1 MTRLGSTDLD
11 VFPLCLGGNVFGWTA
26 DEATSFAILDRYRDA
41 GGNFVDTANSYS
53 AWVRGNQGGESE
65 AILGRWMKA
74 RGVRDE
80 ILVATKVGSPLHD
93 QPAGLGRDAI
103 RKGATDSLTRL
114 QTDRI
119 DLYYAHIDDESTPLE
134 ESLGAFSELV
144 DEGLVQ
150 AVGVSNFGPER
161 LREAVEITQRDG
173 LAAIS
178 ALQPHYNL
186 VEREFEDGL
195 EAVVADS
202 GVATM
207 PYYALANGFLAG
219 AYRPGGDTPAG
230 PRADRARK
238 YLDDRGQA
246 VLQRLDSIAAAHET
260 TVAAVSLAWL
270 KQRPTVLAPIASART
285 TKQLAELIP
294 MAQLTLTDAEIAALD
309 EAATR

>member
-26 DEATSFAILDRYRDA
+26 DDATSFAILDGYHAA

-53 AWVRGNQGGESE
+53 AWVPGNQGGESE

-80 ILVATKVGSPLHD
+80 IVVATKVGSPLHD
-93 QPAGLGRDAI
+93 QPEGLGRDAI

-144 DEGLVQ
+144 DEGLVR
-150 AVGVSNFGPER
+150 AIGVSNFGPER
-161 LREAVEITQRDG
+161 LGEAVAITQRDG

-186 VEREFEDGL
+186 VEREFE
-195 EAVVADS
+195 E
-202 GVATM
+202 
-207 PYYALANGFLAG
+207 
-219 AYRPGGDTPAG
+219 
-230 PRADRARK
+230 
-238 YLDDRGQA
+238 A
-246 VLQRLDSIAAAHET
+246 VLQAVTDNAEVEVPEALIHARAHDFVRQTLSALARQGIATETYLQLSGKSEHELADEAEPEAAATERIAPR
-260 TVAAVSLAWL
+260 VGPMQGLQAIAKAAPATIGPPLPARASWL
-270 KQRPTVLAPIASART
+270 NW
-285 TKQLAELIP
+285 
-294 MAQLTLTDAEIAALD
+294 
-309 EAATR
+309 